1 MAYGARLESELGE
14 SPQGFKSPI
23 LRHKKRPP
31 ACRGVFSLR
40 NDTGNLRAEDLPRRS
55 PLSPSRNFPPVQVN
69 ISQTLP
75 IHLGSLWLAKIEL
88 GLTPTFGVVQILRKW
103 LAEYTGTAALV
114 CVVVGSGIMGT
125 NLSNDSAVALLVNTL
140 STIFALALLILI
152 IAPISGAH
160 FNPAVSLVQVLRREM
175 NAVEF
180 LSFISAQIA
189 GAITGAVIANV
200 MFDLPAIQIS
210 SNERVTT
217 GTLVGEVIA
226 TAGLIT
232 VIFVLVARA
241 QEKLIPV
248 AVAAWIGS
256 AYFFTSSTSFA
267 NPAVTIGRVFSDT
280 FAGID
285 PVSVL
290 PFIIA
295 QLIGATLG
303 VALVKGVTR
312 V

>member
-1 MAYGARLESELGE
+1 VI
-14 SPQGFKSPI
+14 K
-23 LRHKKRPP
+23 
-31 ACRGVFSLR
+31 
-40 NDTGNLRAEDLPRRS
+40 
-55 PLSPSRNFPPVQVN
+55 
-69 ISQTLP
+69 
-75 IHLGSLWLAKIEL
+75 
-88 GLTPTFGVVQILRKW
+88 ILRKW
-103 LAEYTGTAALV
+103 LAEYIGTATLV

-125 NLSNDSAVALLVNTL
+125 NLSKDSGVALLINAF

-189 GAITGAVIANV
+189 GAISGAIIANV
-200 MFDLPAIQIS
+200 MFDFEAIQIS
-210 SNERVTT
+210 TNERVST

-232 VIFVLVARA
+232 VIFVLVARG
-241 QEKLIPV
+241 QDRLIPV

-280 FAGID
+280 FAGIN
-285 PVSVL
+285 PASVL

-295 QLIGATLG
+295 QLIGAMLG

-312 V
+312 A

>member
-1 MAYGARLESELGE
+1 MI
-14 SPQGFKSPI
+14 K
-23 LRHKKRPP
+23 
-31 ACRGVFSLR
+31 
-40 NDTGNLRAEDLPRRS
+40 
-55 PLSPSRNFPPVQVN
+55 
-69 ISQTLP
+69 
-75 IHLGSLWLAKIEL
+75 
-88 GLTPTFGVVQILRKW
+88 ILRKW
-103 LAEYTGTAALV
+103 LAEYIGTATLV

-125 NLSNDSAVALLVNTL
+125 NLSKDSGVALLINAF

-160 FNPAVSLVQVLRREM
+160 FNPAVTLVQVLRREM
-175 NAVEF
+175 NVVEF

-189 GAITGAVIANV
+189 GAISGAIIANV
-200 MFDLPAIQIS
+200 MFDLEAIQIS
-210 SNERVTT
+210 TNERVST

-232 VIFVLVARA
+232 VIFVLVARS
-241 QEKLIPV
+241 QDKLIPV

-280 FAGID
+280 FAGIN
-285 PVSVL
+285 PASVL

-295 QLIGATLG
+295 QLVGAMIGI
-303 VALVKGVTR
+303 ALVKGVTR
-312 V
+312 A

>member
-1 MAYGARLESELGE
+1 MI
-14 SPQGFKSPI
+14 K
-23 LRHKKRPP
+23 
-31 ACRGVFSLR
+31 
-40 NDTGNLRAEDLPRRS
+40 
-55 PLSPSRNFPPVQVN
+55 
-69 ISQTLP
+69 
-75 IHLGSLWLAKIEL
+75 
-88 GLTPTFGVVQILRKW
+88 ILRKW
-103 LAEYTGTAALV
+103 LAEYIGTATLV

-125 NLSNDSAVALLVNTL
+125 NLSKDSGVALFINAF

-180 LSFISAQIA
+180 LSFISAQIT
-189 GAITGAVIANV
+189 GAISGAIIANV
-200 MFDLPAIQIS
+200 MFDLEAIQIS
-210 SNERVTT
+210 TNERVST

-232 VIFVLVARA
+232 VIFVLVARS
-241 QEKLIPV
+241 QDKLIPV

-280 FAGID
+280 FAGIN
-285 PVSVL
+285 PASVL

-295 QLIGATLG
+295 QLIGAMLG

-312 V
+312 A

>member
-1 MAYGARLESELGE
+1 VI
-14 SPQGFKSPI
+14 K
-23 LRHKKRPP
+23 
-31 ACRGVFSLR
+31 
-40 NDTGNLRAEDLPRRS
+40 
-55 PLSPSRNFPPVQVN
+55 
-69 ISQTLP
+69 
-75 IHLGSLWLAKIEL
+75 
-88 GLTPTFGVVQILRKW
+88 ILRKW
-103 LAEYTGTAALV
+103 LAEYIGTATLV

-125 NLSNDSAVALLVNTL
+125 NLSKDSGVALLINAF

-189 GAITGAVIANV
+189 GAICGAIIANV
-200 MFDLPAIQIS
+200 MFDLEAIQIS
-210 SNERVTT
+210 TNERVST

-232 VIFVLVARA
+232 VIFVLVARS
-241 QEKLIPV
+241 QDKLIPV
-248 AVAAWIGS
+248 AVATWIGS

-280 FAGID
+280 FAGIN
-285 PVSVL
+285 PASVL

-295 QLIGATLG
+295 QLIGAMLG

-312 V
+312 A

>member
-1 MAYGARLESELGE
+1 MI
-14 SPQGFKSPI
+14 K
-23 LRHKKRPP
+23 
-31 ACRGVFSLR
+31 
-40 NDTGNLRAEDLPRRS
+40 
-55 PLSPSRNFPPVQVN
+55 
-69 ISQTLP
+69 
-75 IHLGSLWLAKIEL
+75 
-88 GLTPTFGVVQILRKW
+88 ILRKW
-103 LAEYTGTAALV
+103 LAEYIGTATLV
-114 CVVVGSGIMGT
+114 CVVVGSGIMGS
-125 NLSNDSAVALLVNTL
+125 NLSKDSGVALLINAF
-140 STIFALALLILI
+140 STIFALALLILV

-189 GAITGAVIANV
+189 GAITGAIVANV
-200 MFDLPAIQIS
+200 MFDLEAIQIS
-210 SNERVTT
+210 TNDRVTT

-232 VIFVLVARA
+232 VIFVLVARS
-241 QEKLIPV
+241 QDKLIPV

-280 FAGID
+280 FAGIN
-285 PVSVL
+285 PGSVL

-295 QLIGATLG
+295 QLIGAMLG

-312 V
+312 A

>member
-1 MAYGARLESELGE
+1 MI
-14 SPQGFKSPI
+14 K
-23 LRHKKRPP
+23 
-31 ACRGVFSLR
+31 
-40 NDTGNLRAEDLPRRS
+40 
-55 PLSPSRNFPPVQVN
+55 
-69 ISQTLP
+69 
-75 IHLGSLWLAKIEL
+75 
-88 GLTPTFGVVQILRKW
+88 ILRKW
-103 LAEYTGTAALV
+103 LAEYIGTATLV

-125 NLSNDSAVALLVNTL
+125 NLSKDTAVALLVNTF
-140 STIFALALLILI
+140 STIFALALLILV

-180 LSFISAQIA
+180 LSFVSAQIA
-189 GAITGAVIANV
+189 GAITGAVVANL

-210 SNERVTT
+210 TNERVST
-217 GTLVGEVIA
+217 GTLIGEVIA

-232 VIFVLVARA
+232 VIFVLVARS
-241 QEKLIPV
+241 QDKLIPV

-256 AYFFTSSTSFA
+256 AYLFTSSTSFA

-280 FAGID
+280 FAGIN
-285 PVSVL
+285 PASVL

-295 QLIGATLG
+295 QLIGAMLG

>member
-1 MAYGARLESELGE
+1 VI
-14 SPQGFKSPI
+14 K
-23 LRHKKRPP
+23 
-31 ACRGVFSLR
+31 
-40 NDTGNLRAEDLPRRS
+40 
-55 PLSPSRNFPPVQVN
+55 
-69 ISQTLP
+69 
-75 IHLGSLWLAKIEL
+75 
-88 GLTPTFGVVQILRKW
+88 ILRKW
-103 LAEYTGTAALV
+103 LAEYIGTATLV

-125 NLSNDSAVALLVNTL
+125 YLSKDSGVALLINAF

-189 GAITGAVIANV
+189 GAISGAIIANV
-200 MFDLPAIQIS
+200 MFDLEAIQIS
-210 SNERVTT
+210 TNERVST

-232 VIFVLVARA
+232 VIFVLVARS
-241 QEKLIPV
+241 QDKLIPL

-280 FAGID
+280 FAGIN
-285 PVSVL
+285 PASVL

-295 QLIGATLG
+295 QLIGAMLG

-312 V
+312 A

>member
-1 MAYGARLESELGE
+1 MI
-14 SPQGFKSPI
+14 K
-23 LRHKKRPP
+23 
-31 ACRGVFSLR
+31 
-40 NDTGNLRAEDLPRRS
+40 
-55 PLSPSRNFPPVQVN
+55 
-69 ISQTLP
+69 
-75 IHLGSLWLAKIEL
+75 
-88 GLTPTFGVVQILRKW
+88 ILRKW
-103 LAEYTGTAALV
+103 LAEYIGTATLV

-125 NLSNDSAVALLVNTL
+125 NLSKDSGVALLINAF

-152 IAPISGAH
+152 IEPISGAH

-189 GAITGAVIANV
+189 GAISGAIIANV
-200 MFDLPAIQIS
+200 MFDLEAIQIS
-210 SNERVTT
+210 TNERVST

-232 VIFVLVARA
+232 VIFVLVVRS
-241 QEKLIPV
+241 QDKLIPV

-280 FAGID
+280 FAGLN
-285 PVSVL
+285 PASVL

-295 QLIGATLG
+295 QLIGAMLG

-312 V
+312 A

>member
-1 MAYGARLESELGE
+1 
-14 SPQGFKSPI
+14 
-23 LRHKKRPP
+23 
-31 ACRGVFSLR
+31 
-40 NDTGNLRAEDLPRRS
+40 
-55 PLSPSRNFPPVQVN
+55 
-69 ISQTLP
+69 
-75 IHLGSLWLAKIEL
+75 
-88 GLTPTFGVVQILRKW
+88 
-103 LAEYTGTAALV
+103 
-114 CVVVGSGIMGT
+114 
-125 NLSNDSAVALLVNTL
+125 
-140 STIFALALLILI
+140 
-152 IAPISGAH
+152 
-160 FNPAVSLVQVLRREM
+160 M

-189 GAITGAVIANV
+189 GAITGAVIANI

>member
-1 MAYGARLESELGE
+1 
-14 SPQGFKSPI
+14 
-23 LRHKKRPP
+23 
-31 ACRGVFSLR
+31 
-40 NDTGNLRAEDLPRRS
+40 
-55 PLSPSRNFPPVQVN
+55 
-69 ISQTLP
+69 
-75 IHLGSLWLAKIEL
+75 
-88 GLTPTFGVVQILRKW
+88 
-103 LAEYTGTAALV
+103 
-114 CVVVGSGIMGT
+114 MGT
-125 NLSNDSAVALLVNTL
+125 NLSKDSAVALLVNTF

-160 FNPAVSLVQVLRREM
+160 FNPAVSLVQVVRREM
-175 NAVEF
+175 DGLEF
-180 LSFISAQIA
+180 IAFISAQIA
-189 GAITGAVIANV
+189 GAITGAIIANV
-200 MFDLPAIQIS
+200 MFDLSAFQIS
-210 SNERVTT
+210 TNERVTT
-217 GTLVGEVIA
+217 GTLLGEVIA

-267 NPAVTIGRVFSDT
+267 NPAVTIGRAFSDT
-280 FAGID
+280 FAGIN

-295 QLIGATLG
+295 QIIGAMLG
-303 VALVKGVTR
+303 IALVKGITR

>member
-1 MAYGARLESELGE
+1 MI
-14 SPQGFKSPI
+14 K
-23 LRHKKRPP
+23 
-31 ACRGVFSLR
+31 
-40 NDTGNLRAEDLPRRS
+40 
-55 PLSPSRNFPPVQVN
+55 
-69 ISQTLP
+69 
-75 IHLGSLWLAKIEL
+75 
-88 GLTPTFGVVQILRKW
+88 ILRKW
-103 LAEYTGTAALV
+103 LAEYIGTATLV

-125 NLSNDSAVALLVNTL
+125 NLSKDSGVALLINAF

-160 FNPAVSLVQVLRREM
+160 FNPAVTLVQVLRREM

-180 LSFISAQIA
+180 LSFISAQIT
-189 GAITGAVIANV
+189 GAISGAIIANV
-200 MFDLPAIQIS
+200 MFDLEAIQIS
-210 SNERVTT
+210 ANERVST

-232 VIFVLVARA
+232 VIFVLVARS
-241 QEKLIPV
+241 QDKLIPV

-280 FAGID
+280 FAGIN
-285 PVSVL
+285 PASVL

-295 QLIGATLG
+295 QLIGAMLG

-312 V
+312 A

>member
-1 MAYGARLESELGE
+1 M
-14 SPQGFKSPI
+14 K
-23 LRHKKRPP
+23 
-31 ACRGVFSLR
+31 
-40 NDTGNLRAEDLPRRS
+40 
-55 PLSPSRNFPPVQVN
+55 
-69 ISQTLP
+69 
-75 IHLGSLWLAKIEL
+75 
-88 GLTPTFGVVQILRKW
+88 ILRKW
-103 LAEYTGTAALV
+103 LAEYIGTATLV

-125 NLSNDSAVALLVNTL
+125 NLSKDSGVALLINAF
-140 STIFALALLILI
+140 STIFALALLIFI

-180 LSFISAQIA
+180 LSFVSAQIA

-200 MFDLPAIQIS
+200 MFDLQAIQIS
-210 SNERVTT
+210 TNERVTT

-267 NPAVTIGRVFSDT
+267 NPAVTIGRIFSDT
-280 FAGID
+280 FAGIA
-285 PVSVL
+285 PLSVL
-290 PFIIA
+290 PFIAA
-295 QLIGATLG
+295 QLVGAVLG
-303 VALVKGVTR
+303 FVIVKSLTKEQGN
-312 V
+312 

>member
-1 MAYGARLESELGE
+1 VI
-14 SPQGFKSPI
+14 K
-23 LRHKKRPP
+23 
-31 ACRGVFSLR
+31 
-40 NDTGNLRAEDLPRRS
+40 
-55 PLSPSRNFPPVQVN
+55 
-69 ISQTLP
+69 
-75 IHLGSLWLAKIEL
+75 
-88 GLTPTFGVVQILRKW
+88 ILRKW
-103 LAEYTGTAALV
+103 LAEYIGTATLV
-114 CVVVGSGIMGT
+114 CVVIGSGIMGT
-125 NLSNDSAVALLVNTL
+125 NLSKDSAVALLVNTF

-160 FNPAVSLVQVLRREM
+160 FNPAVSLVQVVRREM
-175 NAVEF
+175 DGLEF
-180 LSFISAQIA
+180 IAFISAQIA
-189 GAITGAVIANV
+189 GAITGAIIANV
-200 MFDLPAIQIS
+200 MFDLSAFQIS
-210 SNERVTT
+210 TNERVTT
-217 GTLVGEVIA
+217 GTLLGEVIA

-267 NPAVTIGRVFSDT
+267 NPAVTIGRAFSDT
-280 FAGID
+280 FAGIN

-295 QLIGATLG
+295 QIIGAMLG
-303 VALVKGVTR
+303 IALVKGITR